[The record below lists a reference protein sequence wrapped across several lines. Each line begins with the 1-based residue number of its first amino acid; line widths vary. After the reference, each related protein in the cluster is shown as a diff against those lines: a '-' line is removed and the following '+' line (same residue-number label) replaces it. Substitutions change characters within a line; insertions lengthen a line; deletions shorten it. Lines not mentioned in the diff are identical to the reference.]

1 MLDPFVD
8 RGFEFRDI
16 VEDASADA
24 LARDLGEEPLDEI
37 EPRTGCRREMQLET
51 LVPGEPAL
59 HLLCL
64 VRGVIVDDQ
73 MQIEMGGRLAVDLPQ
88 ERQEFVRPVAWQTF
102 ADDLASRHIKRG
114 EERCRAVALESWVI
128 VPARPWASR
137 RSSSARPLRWSR
149 FAVASS
155 SSRE

>member
-8 RGFEFRDI
+8 RCFEFRDI

-73 MQIEMGGRLAVDLPQ
+73 MQIEMGGRLAADLPQ

-114 EERCRAVALESWVI
+114 DPDRPRNPAMTRWDI
-128 VPARPWASR
+128 VLRISKI
-137 RSSSARPLRWSR
+137 RSSIALMFRQDSA
-149 FAVASS
+149 AG
-155 SSRE
+155 